1 MEELRRAGFEPHLA
15 EPAEARAR
23 KGPTRRAKTD
33 RADARHLRDLLISDA
48 VPESWIPPDHIADLR
63 TKVRLRK
70 ALVGQRT
77 AWQERIHAQLFHH
90 GLPPIAGLLT
100 VEGRARL
107 GAAALP
113 RCARQVVDLALR
125 MIDTID
131 RELDPLDTELIRF
144 ARHQIGSRALMS
156 HYGIGALT
164 SVAILAELGDTRRFS
179 SSRQAVR
186 FAGLDVTVSES
197 NGKRSRGRLSR
208 QGPPALRWA
217 LYEAAKCAYRPQS
230 PDHEY
235 YLAVKE
241 RKGAQRACL
250 SVARRLA
257 RRSHHTLAGPATTL
271 SPSPPDSRTVCGI
284 PGQTRIVR
292 SFPQAPERQVPTP
305 PGRPLLERAA
315 ATCTG
320 NPITHHVAGPRRGP
334 STEIRPDARSRGPA
348 VARWAP
354 RPPRQCLDA
363 PCGDSSPLDA

>member
-1 MEELRRAGFEPHLA
+1 MIVGGLDVHRTQVTFDYLDIESGESRRGVIRPATRESFRQWLVELEGTKGAFVLEATTGWRFVVEELRNAGFEPHLA

-23 KGPTRRAKTD
+23 KGPKRRAKTD
-33 RADARHLRDLLISDA
+33 RADARHLRELLISEA

-90 GLPPIAGLLT
+90 GLPPVAALLT

-107 GAAALP
+107 EAAPLAP
-113 RCARQVVDLALR
+113 CARDVVNIALR
-125 MIDTID
+125 MIDSID
-131 RELDPLDTELIRF
+131 QEVDVLDAELIRF
-144 ARHQIGSRALMS
+144 ARHQAGCRALMS

-197 NGKRSRGRLSR
+197 NDRRSRGRLSR

-217 LYEAAKCAYRPQS
+217 LYEAARSAYRPQS

-235 YLAVKE
+235 YVAVKE

-250 SVARRLA
+250 SVARQLA
-257 RRSHHTLAGPATTL
+257 RRSHHTLAALGDEAFALPA
-271 SPSPPDSRTVCGI
+271 
-284 PGQTRIVR
+284 
-292 SFPQAPERQVPTP
+292 
-305 PGRPLLERAA
+305 
-315 ATCTG
+315 
-320 NPITHHVAGPRRGP
+320 
-334 STEIRPDARSRGPA
+334 
-348 VARWAP
+348 
-354 RPPRQCLDA
+354 
-363 PCGDSSPLDA
+363 

>member
-1 MEELRRAGFEPHLA
+1 MIAGGLDVHRTQMTFDYLDMESGEGRRGVIRPATRESLRRWLSELEGAKGGFVLEATTGWRFVVEELRRAGFEPHLA

-23 KGPTRRAKTD
+23 KGPKRRAKTD

-90 GLPPIAGLLT
+90 GLPPVAALLT

-107 GAAALP
+107 EAAALP
-113 RCARQVVDLALR
+113 PCARQVVDVALR
-125 MIDTID
+125 MIDSID
-131 RELDPLDTELIRF
+131 QALDPLDTELIRF
-144 ARHQIGSRALMS
+144 ARHQIGCRALMS

-257 RRSHHTLAGPATTL
+257 RRSHHTLAGLGDDAFAVPA
-271 SPSPPDSRTVCGI
+271 
-284 PGQTRIVR
+284 
-292 SFPQAPERQVPTP
+292 
-305 PGRPLLERAA
+305 
-315 ATCTG
+315 
-320 NPITHHVAGPRRGP
+320 
-334 STEIRPDARSRGPA
+334 
-348 VARWAP
+348 
-354 RPPRQCLDA
+354 
-363 PCGDSSPLDA
+363 